1 MQTEINLLKKL
12 KHNRIV
18 RYVDHIPSKSK
29 LYIVIE
35 FVETGSLLD
44 IVQKYGNMKENVV
57 CKYVAQVL
65 EGLQYLHSE
74 GVIHRDIKGANIL
87 TTKEGDIKLA
97 DL

>member
-1 MQTEINLLKKL
+1 M
-12 KHNRIV
+12 
-18 RYVDHIPSKSK
+18 
-29 LYIVIE
+29 IE